1 MPVHLLILLLSL
13 LSESVAFITGFP
25 FISAYDHLECLA
37 RECCKK
43 AVHFDS
49 SKLREDLRSRLHGQH
64 IAEERLY
71 SHAHMDDPNPRKALV
86 LSLHGF
92 TGVGKNFASSII
104 VSNIL
109 RKGEQSRFYHF
120 YDSTIHFPHED
131 LVEDYKTELQ
141 SQIRKAV
148 ASCGVS
154 IFVFDEVDKMP
165 RGVLNALVP
174 FLGFSNSIDGLDFRR
189 SIFIFLGNSG
199 GKIINE
205 YLLEAVSQGK
215 PRSSIQY
222 GDVRRSLAKAVFNEK
237 GAFELSN
244 LISQHLITALVPFLP
259 LQEVHVRRC
268 IADAAARMQVEAT
281 EEMKDFIVD
290 ELDWG
295 PNDKHTFSESGC
307 KLVYEKV
314 GFYLQHTALTK
325 ETDDDFIQADPH
337 EP

>member
-1 MPVHLLILLLSL
+1 
-13 LSESVAFITGFP
+13 
-25 FISAYDHLECLA
+25 
-37 RECCKK
+37 
-43 AVHFDS
+43 
-49 SKLREDLRSRLHGQH
+49 
-64 IAEERLY
+64 
-71 SHAHMDDPNPRKALV
+71 MDDPNPRKALV

-109 RKGEQSRFYHF
+109 RKGEHSRFYHF

-165 RGVLNALVP
+165 PGVLNALVP
-174 FLGFSNSIDGLDFRR
+174 FLGFSKSIDGLDFRR

-199 GKIINE
+199 GKVINE

-222 GDVRRSLAKAVFNEK
+222 GDVRRSLATAVFNEK

-295 PNDKHTFSESGC
+295 PHDMHIFSESGC
-307 KLVYEKV
+307 KLIYEKV

-325 ETDDDFIQADPH
+325 ETDDDDSIQANPH